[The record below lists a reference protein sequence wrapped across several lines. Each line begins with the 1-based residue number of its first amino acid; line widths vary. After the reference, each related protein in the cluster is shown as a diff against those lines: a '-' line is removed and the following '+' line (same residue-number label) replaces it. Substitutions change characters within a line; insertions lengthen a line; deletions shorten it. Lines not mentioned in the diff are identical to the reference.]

1 MMTTAT
7 VNLNIPKPSEVFNRN
22 IFEVLTDYSHFTEVH
37 YGGGSSG
44 KSHGVVQKVVLKA
57 LQDWKH
63 PRKILWLRKVGAT
76 IADSLFQDVKSC
88 LVDFKVWELCEW
100 NKTDNRVTLPNGA
113 VFLFKGMDNSEKI
126 KSIKGISDVV
136 MEEASEFVMNDYTQL
151 TLRLRE
157 RKHLD
162 KQIFLMFNPVSKLN
176 WVYKYFFAGE
186 PHKNTLIK
194 QSSYKDNKFLDEMTR
209 DNLEDLANRNPAYYK
224 IYALGEFA
232 TLDKRV
238 FPEYEVEILNKED
251 LRHIPSYFALDY
263 GYVNDPSAFIH
274 VKVDKKNKKLYILEE
289 YVKTG
294 MLNDELANVV
304 KQLGYGK
311 ERITADSAEQ
321 KSIAE
326 MKREGIER
334 IKPSMKGADSVM
346 AGIQFL
352 SQFDIT
358 VDERCYKTIEELD
371 NYTWKKDKQTDEYY
385 NEPVETYNHCIDSLR
400 YAVEELMIKD
410 REEKKDANQLRK
422 LRQFF

>member
-1 MMTTAT
+1 MTTAKI
-7 VNLNIPKPSEVFNRN
+7 NLNIPKPAKVFNRN
-22 IFEVLTDYSHFTEVH
+22 IFNILTDYSHFTEVH

-44 KSHGVVQKVVLKA
+44 KSHGVVQKVVIKA
-57 LQDWKH
+57 LQDWKY

-88 LVDFKVWELCEW
+88 LIDFKVWELCEW

-157 RKHLD
+157 KKHLN

-176 WVYKYFFAGE
+176 WVYKYFFTGE
-186 PHKNTLIK
+186 PHKNTLIQ

-209 DNLEDLANRNPAYYK
+209 QNLEDLASRNPAYYK

-232 TLDKRV
+232 TLDKLV
-238 FPEYEVEILNKED
+238 FPKHTERLINHDEV
-251 LRHIPSYFALDY
+251 RHLPSYFGLDF
-263 GYVNDPSAFIH
+263 GYINDPSALIH
-274 VKVDKKNKKLYILEE
+274 VKIDTRNKQLYIIDE

-294 MLNDELANVV
+294 MLNDELANVIR
-304 KQLGYGK
+304 QLGYAK
-311 ERITADSAEQ
+311 ERITADSAEK

-326 MKREGIER
+326 IKRKGIER
-334 IKPSMKGADSVM
+334 IKPAMKGADSIM
-346 AGIQFL
+346 SGIQFI
-352 SQFDIT
+352 SQFDII
-358 VDERCYKTIEELD
+358 VDERCTKTIEELN
-371 NYTWKKDKQTDEYY
+371 NYTWKKDKNTDEYY
-385 NEPVETYNHCIDSLR
+385 NEPVDTYNHSIDALR
-400 YAVEELMIKD
+400 YSVEELMLKD
-410 REEKKDANQLRK
+410 KQGKKDAKQLRRIK
-422 LRQFF
+422 SYF

>member
-1 MMTTAT
+1 MTTAT

-44 KSHGVVQKVVLKA
+44 KSHGVVQKVVIKA
-57 LQDWKH
+57 LQQWKH

-88 LVDFKVWELCEW
+88 LIDFKVWDLCEW
-100 NKTDNRVTLPNGA
+100 NKTDNRVILPNGA

-136 MEEASEFVMNDYTQL
+136 MEEASEFNLNDYTQL

-157 RKHLD
+157 KKHLY
-162 KQIFLMFNPVSKLN
+162 KQIYLMFNPVSKLN

-232 TLDKRV
+232 TLDKLV
-238 FPEYEVEILNKED
+238 FPKYDTEILNKDD

-274 VKVDKKNKKLYILEE
+274 VKVDKKNKRLYILEE

-294 MLNDELANVV
+294 MLNDELANVI
-304 KQLGYGK
+304 KQLGYYK
-311 ERITADSAEQ
+311 ERITADSAEK

-334 IKPSMKGADSVM
+334 IKPSMKGKDSIM
-346 AGIQFL
+346 AGIQFIN
-352 SQFDIT
+352 QFDII

-385 NEPVETYNHCIDSLR
+385 NEPVDTYNHCIDSLR
-400 YAVEELMIKD
+400 YAVEELMIQN
-410 REEKKDANQLRK
+410 REDKKDADDLRK
-422 LRQFF
+422 MRRLF

>member
-1 MMTTAT
+1 MTTAT

-88 LVDFKVWELCEW
+88 LIDFKVWDLCEW
-100 NKTDNRVTLPNGA
+100 NKTDNRVTLPNGS

-136 MEEASEFVMNDYTQL
+136 MEEASEFNLNDYTQL

-157 RKHLD
+157 KKHLY
-162 KQIFLMFNPVSKLN
+162 KQIYLMFNPVSKLN

-238 FPEYEVEILNKED
+238 FPKYDTEILNKDD

-274 VKVDKKNKKLYILEE
+274 VKVDKKNKRLYILEE

-294 MLNDELANVV
+294 MLNDELANVI
-304 KQLGYGK
+304 KQLGYYK
-311 ERITADSAEQ
+311 ERITADSAEK

-334 IKPSMKGADSVM
+334 IKPSMKGKDSIM
-346 AGIQFL
+346 AGIQFI
-352 SQFDIT
+352 SQFDII

-385 NEPVETYNHCIDSLR
+385 NEPVDTYNHCIDSLR
-400 YAVEELMIKD
+400 YAVEELMIQN
-410 REEKKDANQLRK
+410 REDKKDADDLRK
-422 LRQFF
+422 MRRLF

>member
-1 MMTTAT
+1 MTTAT
-7 VNLNIPKPSEVFNRN
+7 ISLNITNPAKVFNKN
-22 IFEVLTDYSHFTEVH
+22 IYSILTDYSHFTEVH

-57 LQDWKH
+57 LQDWKY

-76 IADSLFQDVKSC
+76 IADSLFQDVKGC
-88 LVDFKVWELCEW
+88 LVDFKVWDYCEW

-136 MEEASEFVMNDYTQL
+136 MEEASEFHLNDYTQL

-157 RKHLD
+157 KKHKQ

-176 WVYKYFFAGE
+176 WVYKYFFTGE
-186 PHKNTLIK
+186 PHKNTLIR

-209 DNLEDLANRNPAYYK
+209 QNLEDLANRNPAYYK

-238 FPEYEVEILNKED
+238 FPKYDTDILNKDD

-263 GYVNDPSAFIH
+263 GYINDPSAFIH
-274 VKVDKKNKKLYILEE
+274 VKADMKNKKLYILEE

-294 MLNDELANVV
+294 MMNDELANVIR
-304 KQLGYGK
+304 QLGYAK
-311 ERITADSAEQ
+311 ERITADSAEK

-326 MKREGIER
+326 MKREGVER
-334 IKPSMKGADSVM
+334 IKPSMKGADSII
-346 AGIQFL
+346 AGIQFI
-352 SQFDIT
+352 SQFDII

-371 NYTWKKDKQTDEYY
+371 NYTWKKDKQTEEYY
-385 NEPVETYNHCIDSLR
+385 NEPVDTYNHCIDALR
-400 YAVEELMIKD
+400 YAVEELMIKN
-410 REEKKDANQLRK
+410 REEKKNTKELRRIKQL
-422 LRQFF
+422 F